1 MKNLLAI
8 ISLFAVSTV
17 SAQQHFAGMNTSSRG
32 GIINGTLNPA
42 ELANFTAKYD
52 VVLFAPSVIASNNK
66 IGINEVIGG
75 DQLEEKLFSGSETVD
90 LHIDGEILGP
100 GFAFGYNKWTFALTT
115 RANIRFD
122 LVDVDPNLGDAVV
135 NGGINSLVNSTTL
148 NNDYNQRMSG
158 TSWGEV
164 GVSVARNLYDDGTH
178 RFGAGVTLKVL
189 FPGSYANFGAKD
201 FSGTI
206 IYNAGDVRLTDA
218 HAELNIAYSGNLG
231 ESFDDGSDY
240 MKSLF
245 GKPNG
250 FAADF
255 GMNYQLHDTEA
266 GKYKINAG
274 LAIRN
279 VGSMTFSD
287 DNNSSTNYELDI
299 PNTLTDYI
307 NLNEFENVTG
317 LEGVEQIL
325 LESGYLDRSEN
336 NSTDFK
342 VKLPTTFVAYADVKI
357 IPTIYATLFTQQ
369 RMKEN
374 DGNDQ
379 ITAENIWSLTPR
391 FLLKNVEFYA
401 PLSANEISGFSAG
414 AGFRA
419 YGFYIGS
426 SSILTA
432 LASDS
437 KQADLYLGFSFR
449 VD

>member
-1 MKNLLAI
+1 MKKLFLFA
-8 ISLFAVSTV
+8 SLFALTSV

-32 GIINGTLNPA
+32 GLVNGMLNPA

-52 VVLFAPSVIASNNK
+52 VIIIAPSVIASNNK
-66 IGINEVIGG
+66 IGFSELIGG
-75 DQLEEKLFSGSETVD
+75 DQLEEKLFSGNETVN
-90 LHIDGEILGP
+90 LRIDSEILGP
-100 GFAFGYNKWTFALTT
+100 GFAFGYNKWTFAFSTK
-115 RANIRFD
+115 ANIRFD
-122 LVDVDPNLGDAVV
+122 LVDVDPNIGDAIV
-135 NGGINSLVNSTTL
+135 NGGLNSLVSSTTL

-178 RFGAGVTLKVL
+178 RFGAGATLKLL
-189 FPGSYANFGAKD
+189 FPGSYANFGANN

-206 IYNAGDVRLTDA
+206 NYVAGDVRLTDA
-218 HAELNIAYSGNLG
+218 TANLNIAYSGNLG
-231 ESFDDGSDY
+231 ENFDEAGDY

-255 GMNYQLHDTEA
+255 GVNYQLHDKEP
-266 GKYKINAG
+266 GKYRINAG
-274 LAIRN
+274 VAIRN
-279 VGSMTFSD
+279 LGSMTFRDS
-287 DNNSSTNYELDI
+287 NNASTNYALEISDTESL
-299 PNTLTDYI
+299 
-307 NLNEFENVTG
+307 NLNQFEDISS
-317 LEGVEQIL
+317 LAEVEQIL
-325 LESGYLDRSEN
+325 LESGFLDKTEN

-342 VKLPTTFVAYADVKI
+342 VSLPTSFVAYADIKI
-357 IPTIYATLFTQQ
+357 IPTIYATLFTQR

-379 ITAENIWSLTPR
+379 ITFENVTSITPR
-391 FLLKNVEFYA
+391 FLIKNVELYA
-401 PLSANEISGFSAG
+401 PLSFNEISGFSAG

-419 YGFYIGS
+419 YGLSIGS
-426 SSILTA
+426 SSIITA

-437 KQADLYLGFSFR
+437 KQADLYLGLTFR

>member
-1 MKNLLAI
+1 MKNLFALV
-8 ISLFAVSTV
+8 SLLVVSTV

-52 VVLFAPSVIASNNK
+52 VIIVAPSVIASNNK
-66 IGINEVIGG
+66 IGFSELVGG
-75 DQLEEKLFSGSETVD
+75 DQLEEKLFSGDETVN

-100 GFAFGYNKWTFALTT
+100 GFAFGYNKWTFAFTT
-115 RANIRFD
+115 KANIRFD
-122 LVDVDPNLGDAVV
+122 LVDVDPNIGDAIV
-135 NGGINSLVNSTTL
+135 NGGLNSLVNSTTL

-178 RFGAGVTLKVL
+178 RLGAGITLKVL
-189 FPGSYANFGAKD
+189 FPGSYANFGANN

-206 IYNAGDVRLTDA
+206 NYALGDVELTDA
-218 HAELNIAYSGNLG
+218 TANLNIAYSGNLG
-231 ESFDDGSDY
+231 ESFDEAGDY

-255 GMNYQLHDTEA
+255 GINYQLHDKEP
-266 GKYKINAG
+266 GKYRINAG
-274 LAIRN
+274 LAVRN
-279 VGSMTFSD
+279 LGAMTFSD
-287 DNNSSTNYELDI
+287 ENNASTNYALSI
-299 PNTLTDYI
+299 PNTDSL
-307 NLNEFENVTG
+307 NLNQFEDISS
-317 LEGVEQIL
+317 LEEVEQIL
-325 LESGYLDRSEN
+325 LESGFLDKTQN

-342 VKLPTTFVAYADVKI
+342 VSLPTTFTAYADIKL
-357 IPTIYATLFTQQ
+357 IPTIYATIFTQQ
-369 RMKEN
+369 RMKKNDEN
-374 DGNDQ
+374 NQ
-379 ITAENIWSLTPR
+379 ITTENVTSLTPR
-391 FLLKNVEFYA
+391 FLLKNIEFYA
-401 PLSANEISGFSAG
+401 PLSINEISGFSVG

-419 YGFYIGS
+419 YGLYIGS
-426 SSILTA
+426 SSIITA

-437 KQADLYLGFSFR
+437 KQADLYVGFSFR